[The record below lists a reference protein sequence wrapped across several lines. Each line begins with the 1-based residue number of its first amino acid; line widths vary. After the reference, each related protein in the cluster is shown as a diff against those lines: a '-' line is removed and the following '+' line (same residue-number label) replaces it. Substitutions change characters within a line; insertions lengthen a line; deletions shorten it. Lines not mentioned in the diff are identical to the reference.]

1 MFKSLK
7 KHVKTK
13 HLENSTIIELVEE
26 CVEYERQ
33 EENGALQ
40 FLDVVENEEIVE
52 DNDCENFPF
61 LVIGNECVISS

>member
-52 DNDCENFPF
+52 DDCENFPF
-61 LVIGNECVISS
+61 LVIPNECVISS